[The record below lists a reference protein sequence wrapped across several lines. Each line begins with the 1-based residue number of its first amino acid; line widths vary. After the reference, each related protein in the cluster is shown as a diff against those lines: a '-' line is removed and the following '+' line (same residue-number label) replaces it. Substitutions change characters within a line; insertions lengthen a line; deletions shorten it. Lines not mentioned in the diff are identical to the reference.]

1 MSNVPADGSRTRLL
15 DQLQPILCRLPARS
29 RGAAWAVGG
38 YWEDRV
44 YVNDGGPGPLWAR
57 GHRSSG
63 KRAPRRPLPMLS
75 RRLCAQRDQ
84 MQAAARGLEDAGQ
97 GSVGR
102 VARHVRSRKR
112 AISSSQ
118 GAVPLCRPP
127 GWRGRELWRSLQL
140 AGWLERVQTRQRQR
154 RWARQGAPLCPRRRV
169 RAARSPLV
177 DHMIGPSRSGPS
189 CPASTRP
196 NRCLRQPRPGH
207 KKEGYVAGGSGL
219 TRGCGAENGLHSSLL
234 VPGGDLLRAARH
246 QLAL

>member
-1 MSNVPADGSRTRLL
+1 MA
-15 DQLQPILCRLPARS
+15 CRNCEDAVCPRHRAGPAR
-29 RGAAWAVGG
+29 W
-38 YWEDRV
+38 
-44 YVNDGGPGPLWAR
+44 PG

-63 KRAPRRPLPMLS
+63 KCAPRRSLPMLS
-75 RRLCAQRDQ
+75 RLQCAQRDQ
-84 MQAAARGLEDAGQ
+84 MQAAARGLEDAVQ
-97 GSVGR
+97 GSMGR
-102 VARHVRSRKR
+102 VARRVRSRRR
-112 AISSSQ
+112 AISSSRA
-118 GAVPLCRPP
+118 AVPLCRPP

-189 CPASTRP
+189 RPASTRP
-196 NRCLRQPRPGH
+196 NRCPRQPRPGH
-207 KKEGYVAGGSGL
+207 KKEVRGGSGL

-234 VPGGDLLRAARH
+234 VPGGNLLRAARH

>member
-1 MSNVPADGSRTRLL
+1 MSKLRGRSMPTASGGTRPMAWGASVLGKTRSAPLL
-15 DQLQPILCRLPARS
+15 AHAVSSAVCPARPNAGRS
-29 RGAAWAVGG
+29 ARARG
-38 YWEDRV
+38 R
-44 YVNDGGPGPLWAR
+44 GPGLHGA
-57 GHRSSG
+57 GC
-63 KRAPRRPLPMLS
+63 APRAVSEAGYQFESGR
-75 RRLCAQRDQ
+75 CAAV
-84 MQAAARGLEDAGQ
+84 QAA
-97 GSVGR
+97 R
-102 VARHVRSRKR
+102 VARAR
-112 AISSSQ
+112 AVALSAACWLPGEGTNSPAA
-118 GAVPLCRPP
+118 GA
-127 GWRGRELWRSLQL
+127 G
-140 AGWLERVQTRQRQR
+140 AG
-154 RWARQGAPLCPRRRV
+154 QGAPLCPRRRV